1 MPTVT
6 DFSQLIDAL
15 VGKAEELDIF
25 DGVEAQADRVLCF
38 ADGPESPAWYM
49 IRFDHF
55 VGGGAYDDG
64 EEQKPSVTL
73 SWNSK
78 DRYLSQSIES
88 DLVYTGDD
96 LDDML
101 DEELVDLGWSRG
113 RLDPFKHYR
122 DEEETFVFVF
132 RIPIEQSKLRMQDAD
147 DLLKCLQAADLVFSE
162 LGDMAEDEDS
172 AE

>member
-1 MPTVT
+1 MTTMT
-6 DFSQLIDAL
+6 DFSQLIDA
-15 VGKAEELDIF
+15 VASDAEALDLF
-25 DGVEAQADRVLCF
+25 ESVETREDRVICY
-38 ADGPESPAWYM
+38 ADGPESPAWYA
-49 IRFDHF
+49 IRFDH
-55 VGGGAYDDG
+55 VVAAGAYDEG
-64 EEQKPSVTL
+64 EEVEASVTL

-132 RIPIEQSKLRMQDAD
+132 CLPLKQSKLTPNDAA
-147 DLLKCLQAADLVFSE
+147 DLVKCLQAADLVFSE
-162 LGDMAEDEDS
+162 LGDMAEDDES
-172 AE
+172 E

>member
-1 MPTVT
+1 MPTMT
-6 DFSQLIDAL
+6 DFAPLLNAIAS
-15 VGKAEELDIF
+15 KAEALDIF
-25 DGVEAQADRVLCF
+25 DGIETTEDRVLCY
-38 ADGPESPAWYM
+38 ADGPESPAWYA
-49 IRFDHF
+49 IRVNH
-55 VGGGAYDDG
+55 VLAAGAFNED
-64 EEQKPSVTL
+64 EETAPSVTL

-78 DRYLSQSIES
+78 DRYLSGSIEG

-132 RIPIEQSKLRMQDAD
+132 ALPLKQDKLSERDAD
-147 DLLKCLQAADLVFSE
+147 DLVKCLQAADLVFSE
-162 LGDMAEDEDS
+162 LGDMAEDDED
-172 AE
+172 